1 MFALEGNSM
10 SNPLRQLAE
19 VGQSFW
25 LDNLSRELIESGEL
39 KSLIEDDGLRGITSN
54 PTIFEKA
61 FSSGDSYDTD
71 IARLANDGRSVEQV
85 FEELAIADI
94 RDAADML
101 RPIYDESGGADGF
114 VSLELPPSLA
124 YDTDGSIREAKRLFG
139 AVDRPNVMI
148 KVPGTAEGLPA
159 IETLLTDGVNVNITL
174 LFSLN
179 DYVNVA
185 EAYLRAMKARVEANR
200 PLNTVASVASFFVS
214 RVDTEVDGRLQE
226 LVESTDD
233 QESRQRA
240 ETLMGKVAI
249 ANARVA
255 YQRFRERFI
264 DNPEFQKLQEQ
275 GAQIQRPLWASTS
288 TKNPEYSDTLYI
300 EALIGPHTVETMAP
314 ASVDAFRDHG
324 TVRVAIEDDVDGAQ
338 NALAELAALG
348 ISYDDATSSL
358 QSKGVELF
366 AESYD
371 QLLAGLAD
379 KMRKLLGPEANV
391 SYENIEIAESRA
403 EEARGKLEGQ
413 QAVTKLLAS
422 DTSLWSDDPD
432 VQSAIANR
440 LGWVHSH
447 KLMRSKMDE
456 LTKLQDDIR
465 AAGFKQAVLLGMG
478 GSSLAPEVL
487 YDSLGIAEGFPE
499 LTVLDTTNP
508 DTIARI
514 RANLSLESTL
524 FIVSSKSGSTIET
537 ATLMNYF
544 WNEALNERGSDE
556 TGKHFI
562 AITDPGSDLE
572 QQGKE
577 LDFRYVFLNP
587 ADIGG
592 RYSALSYFGL
602 VPAAVI
608 GADIDRLLRHVPD
621 DHADIELGVVLGALA
636 SHGRDKLT
644 FVLPDRIA
652 GLADWLEQ
660 LIAESTGKD
669 GTGIVPIS
677 REPVAG
683 SESYGSD
690 RVFVGM
696 QLMDDVD
703 RSIDTFMTAI
713 ESAGHP
719 AIRIT
724 IPNIEHIC
732 SEFYRWEVATAFAGA
747 VLEINPFDEPNV
759 QESKDLT
766 NELLDAYRESG
777 ALPMPVSTQASDAV
791 SVAGGDPSELSD
803 PFKWFLNQV
812 RLGDYL
818 AILAFN
824 DNKPEINNRL
834 AEIRR
839 LLRDRLGVATTLGH
853 GPRYLHSIGQLYKGG
868 PPIGAFLQIVTLP
881 TESINIPGQDYP
893 FEILFSA
900 QSLGDFQALQERSRP
915 VLRLVT
921 HGDEIAALDEIIS
934 SVVSAAIQ

>member
-1 MFALEGNSM
+1 M
-10 SNPLRQLAE
+10 SNPLRQLAD

-25 LDNLSRELIESGEL
+25 LDNLSREIIETGEL
-39 KSLIEDDGLRGITSN
+39 QKLIEDDGLRGITSN

-61 FSSGDSYDTD
+61 FSSGDSYDPD
-71 IARLANDGRSVEQV
+71 IARLAGDGLSVDQV

-94 RDAADML
+94 REAADML
-101 RPIYDESGGADGF
+101 RPIYDETGGADGF

-124 YDTDGSIREAKRLFG
+124 YDTDGSIAEAKRLFG

-148 KVPGTAEGLPA
+148 KVPGTAEGIPA

-174 LFSLN
+174 LFSLD

-185 EAYLRAMKARVEANR
+185 DAYLRAMKARVAANR
-200 PLNTVASVASFFVS
+200 PLNTVASMASFFVS
-214 RVDTEVDGRLQE
+214 RVDTEVDGRLQKI
-226 LVESTDD
+226 VENSDD
-233 QESRQRA
+233 PEARDRA
-240 ETLMGKVAI
+240 GQLIGKVAI

-255 YQRFRERFI
+255 YMRFRERFI

-275 GAQIQRPLWASTS
+275 GAQIQQPLWASTS

-324 TVRVAIEDDVDGAQ
+324 TVRVAIEDDLEQAQ
-338 NALAELAALG
+338 EALAELERLAIDYNDVTSAL
-348 ISYDDATSSL
+348 
-358 QSKGVELF
+358 QKQGVELF

-371 QLLAGLAD
+371 QLLAGLSD

-391 SYENIEIAESRA
+391 SCTNMDLVEPAI
-403 EEARGKLEGQ
+403 EEARGKLQGQ
-413 QAVTKLLAS
+413 QATTKLLAG
-422 DTSLWSDDPD
+422 DASLWGDAPD
-432 VQSAIANR
+432 VQEAISNR

-447 KLMRSKMDE
+447 KLMRSKLDE
-456 LTKLQDDIR
+456 FRQLQDDIR
-465 AAGFKQAVLLGMG
+465 NAGFTQAVLLGMG

-487 YDSLGIAEGFPE
+487 QSSFGNTKGFPE
-499 LTVLDTTNP
+499 LIVLDTTNP

-514 RANLSLESTL
+514 RSSIDLKSTL

-537 ATLMNYF
+537 STLMSYF
-544 WNEALNERGSDE
+544 WEEVLAERGE
-556 TGKHFI
+556 AEAGNHFI
-562 AITDPGSDLE
+562 AITDPGSSLE
-572 QQGKE
+572 TEGKK
-577 LDFRYVFLNP
+577 LNFRYVYLNP

-602 VPAAVI
+602 VPAAII
-608 GADIDRLLRHVPD
+608 GIDIEDLLSHIPD
-621 DHADIELGVVLGALA
+621 DHADIELGTALGILA
-636 SHGRDKLT
+636 RNGRDKLT
-644 FVLPDRIA
+644 FILPDRLA
-652 GLADWLEQ
+652 GLSEWLEQ
-660 LIAESTGKD
+660 LIAESTGKS

-677 REPVAG
+677 GEPVAG
-683 SESYGSD
+683 TGTYGSD

-696 QLMDDVD
+696 QLMDQVD

-713 ESAGHP
+713 ESSGQP

-724 IPNIEHIC
+724 IPDIAHLGA
-732 SEFYRWEVATAFAGA
+732 EFYRWEVATAFAGA
-747 VLEINPFDEPNV
+747 VLGINPFDEPNV
-759 QESKDLT
+759 QESKDIT
-766 NELLDAYRESG
+766 NRLLDEYRQTG
-777 ALPMPVSTQASDAV
+777 GLPVPSSTKASDAV
-791 SVAGGDPSELSD
+791 SVAGGDPSELQD

-818 AILAFN
+818 AILAYN
-824 DNKPEINNRL
+824 DTRPEINERL

-881 TESINIPGQDYP
+881 NQSLEIPDRDYP
-893 FEILFSA
+893 FEILFAA
-900 QSLGDFQALQERSRP
+900 QALGDFQALQERARP

-921 HGDEIAALDEIIS
+921 QGDEIAALDEIIS

>member
-1 MFALEGNSM
+1 M
-10 SNPLRQLAE
+10 SNPLRQLAD

-25 LDNLSRELIESGEL
+25 LDNLSRELISSGEL
-39 KSLIEDDGLRGITSN
+39 QALIDDDGLRGITSN

-61 FSSGDSYDTD
+61 FSSGDSYDTE
-71 IARLANDGRSVEQV
+71 IARLAAEGLSVDQV

-101 RPIYDESGGADGF
+101 RPVYDDSGGADGF

-124 YDTDGSIREAKRLFG
+124 YDTDGSIAEAKRLFG

-174 LFSLN
+174 LFSLD

-185 EAYLRAMKARVEANR
+185 DAYLRAMNARVAASR

-214 RVDTEVDGRLQE
+214 RVDTEADARLQH
-226 LVESTDD
+226 VIESARDPD
-233 QESRQRA
+233 ARKKA
-240 ETLMGKVAI
+240 EQLSGKVAI

-255 YQRFRERFI
+255 YQRFRERFV
-264 DNPEFQKLQEQ
+264 DNPAFQKFQEQ

-288 TKNPEYSDTLYI
+288 TKNPDYPDTLYI

-324 TVRVAIEDDVDGAQ
+324 TVRVAIEDDIDE
-338 NALAELAALG
+338 AEQTIAALDKLG
-348 ISYDDATSSL
+348 IDYNDITRSL
-358 QSKGVELF
+358 QKKGVELF

-371 QLLAGLAD
+371 QLMAGLSD
-379 KMRKLLGPEANV
+379 KMRKLQGPEADVTCANLDLV
-391 SYENIEIAESRA
+391 EPSL

-413 QAVTKLLAS
+413 QAVTKLLAG
-422 DTSLWSDDPD
+422 DASLWSDDPE
-432 VQSAIANR
+432 VQSSIANR
-440 LGWVHSH
+440 LGWVHAH
-447 KLMRSKMDE
+447 KSMREKIGE
-456 LTKLQDDIR
+456 FQQLRDDVR
-465 AAGFKQAVLLGMG
+465 NAGFQTAVLLGMG

-487 YDSLGIAEGFPE
+487 FNSLGNAEGYPE
-499 LTVLDTTNP
+499 LAVLDSTNP
-508 DTIARI
+508 DTISRL
-514 RANLSLESTL
+514 RASLNLERTL
-524 FIVSSKSGSTIET
+524 FIVSSKSGTTIET
-537 ATLMNYF
+537 ATLMSYF
-544 WNEALNERGSDE
+544 WNEVLNERGE
-556 TGKHFI
+556 AEAGKHFI
-562 AITDPGSDLE
+562 AITDPGSALE
-572 QQGKE
+572 DQARE
-577 LDFRYVFLNP
+577 LSFRHIYLNP
-587 ADIGG
+587 EDIGG

-602 VPAAVI
+602 VPAAI
-608 GADIDRLLRHVPD
+608 TGLDIRELLQHVPD
-621 DHADIELGVVLGALA
+621 DHADIELGAVLGTLA
-636 SHGRDKLT
+636 RHGRDKLT
-644 FVLPDRIA
+644 FVLPDRIS

-677 REPVAG
+677 GEIAAATG
-683 SESYGSD
+683 TYGSD

-696 QLMDDVD
+696 QLMDGID
-703 RSIDTFMTAI
+703 RSNDTFMTAV

-719 AIRIT
+719 VIRIT
-724 IPNIEHIC
+724 IPGIDHLAA
-732 SEFYRWEVATAFAGA
+732 EFYRWEVATAFAGS
-747 VLEINPFDEPNV
+747 VMGINPFDEPNV
-759 QESKDLT
+759 QEAKDLT
-766 NELLDAYRESG
+766 NKLLDEYRETG
-777 ALPMPVSTQASDAV
+777 TLPVPSATKASDAV
-791 SVAGGDPSELSD
+791 SIAGGDPGALTD

-824 DNKPEINNRL
+824 DNRPEINERL

-839 LLRDRLGVATTLGH
+839 LLGDRLGVATTLGH

-868 PPIGAFLQIVTLP
+868 PPMGAFLQIVTLP
-881 TESINIPGQDYP
+881 EESIDIPDRRYT
-893 FEILFSA
+893 FEILFAA
-900 QSLGDFQALQERSRP
+900 QALGDFQALQERARP

-921 HGDEIAALDEIIS
+921 HGEEIAALDEIIS